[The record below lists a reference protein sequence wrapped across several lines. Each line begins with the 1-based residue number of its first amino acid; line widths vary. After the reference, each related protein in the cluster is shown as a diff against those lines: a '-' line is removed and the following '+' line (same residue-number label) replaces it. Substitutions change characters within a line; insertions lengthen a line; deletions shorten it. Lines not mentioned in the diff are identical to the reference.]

1 MLCYVIKWVTVVYEA
16 VTVRHFGAKVEEMK
30 NISFFVNSALLF
42 FLPVIS
48 SVHVFEPEM

>member
-1 MLCYVIKWVTVVYEA
+1 MIKWVTVVYEA
-16 VTVRHFGAKVEEMK
+16 VRHFGAKVEEMK